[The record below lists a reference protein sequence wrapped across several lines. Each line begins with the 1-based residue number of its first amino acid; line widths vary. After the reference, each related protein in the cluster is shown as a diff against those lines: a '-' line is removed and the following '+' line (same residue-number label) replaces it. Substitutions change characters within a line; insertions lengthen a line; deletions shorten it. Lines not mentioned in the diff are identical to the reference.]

1 MLTKISSTFVAS
13 WERIKAEKI
22 ISSIIIVLV
31 LYLISTVLI
40 STFKLN
46 SSPNQIFLSD
56 PIKPE
61 IIELGSENLNK
72 LSNETENIKS
82 VLVFTKDHRAIYFV
96 PNAKNYTMELNQA
109 SVEEMIL
116 QYVSGSNPAFATN
129 CGDMTKYKHGTCHG
143 PGYDGGI
150 YYAERICEC
159 VRR

>member
-13 WERIKAEKI
+13 WEKIKAAKI
-22 ISSIIIVLV
+22 ISSIITVLT

-40 STFKLN
+40 SSFKLN
-46 SSPNQIFLSD
+46 SSPDQIFLSD

-82 VLVFTKDHRAIYFV
+82 VLVFTKDRRAIYFV
-96 PNAKNYTMELNQA
+96 PNAKNHTMEPNQTK
-109 SVEEMIL
+109 VGEMLL
-116 QYVSGSNPAFATN
+116 QYASGSNLAFATN
-129 CGDMTKYKHGTCHG
+129 CNMIKEKHGTCHG
-143 PGYDGGI
+143 PGYDGGK

-159 VRR
+159 VPRQ